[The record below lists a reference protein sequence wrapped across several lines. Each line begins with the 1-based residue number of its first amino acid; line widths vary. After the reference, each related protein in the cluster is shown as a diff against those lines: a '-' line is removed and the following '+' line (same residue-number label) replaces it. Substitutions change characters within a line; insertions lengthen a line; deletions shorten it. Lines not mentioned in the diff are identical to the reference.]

1 MAATVSKLYI
11 ILTFAHAK
19 VYVNKFDLGVKY
31 VKVNQGS

>member
-19 VYVNKFDLGVKY
+19 AYMTKFDLSLKY
-31 VKVNQGS
+31 VKVNPGS